1 MTMRKPG
8 LSVLIPTYNH
18 CCVSLVKQLVV
29 LLQAADTDYEIIVTD
44 DGSTDTDTIVE
55 NQAISQQPRCRF
67 ITREQNSGSAATRNF
82 LATQSQYDHLLFIDC
97 DVTIPNNDFI
107 QRYLATEDFCV
118 VNGGICIT
126 TDARWEG
133 NLRYRYEKQAEMAHS
148 VIRRQQNPYK
158 EFRSTNF
165 MIKYETFMDCRFDER
180 FKRSGY
186 EDVFFGK
193 QLKQR
198 DFPVTH
204 IDNPVMINTFE
215 DNPAFLRKTEQNLRT
230 LHAFR
235 NDLRGYSKLLTLAD
249 GIHLSVVRWL
259 ICRFHALFNK
269 IERRILCSAQPSLTV
284 FKLYRLGYFL
294 SLGS

>member
-1 MTMRKPG
+1 MRKSG

-29 LLQAADTDYEIIVTD
+29 LLQAADIDYEIIVTD

-97 DVTIPNNDFI
+97 DVTIPNNDFV

-126 TDARWEG
+126 TDTRWEG

-198 DFPVTH
+198 NIPVTH
-204 IDNPVMINTFE
+204 IDNPVMMNTFE
-215 DNPAFLRKTEQNLRT
+215 DNP
-230 LHAFR
+230 
-235 NDLRGYSKLLTLAD
+235 S
-249 GIHLSVVRWL
+249 RWL
-259 ICRFHALFNK
+259 MASIC
-269 IERRILCSAQPSLTV
+269 
-284 FKLYRLGYFL
+284 L
-294 SLGS
+294 SSVG